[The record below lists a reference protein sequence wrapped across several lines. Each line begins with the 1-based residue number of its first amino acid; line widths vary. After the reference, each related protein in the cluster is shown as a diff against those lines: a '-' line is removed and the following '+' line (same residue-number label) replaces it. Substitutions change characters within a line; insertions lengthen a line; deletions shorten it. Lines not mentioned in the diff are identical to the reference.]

1 MHVDMDA
8 FFCAVEELLNPAL
21 HGIAFAVGGAAT
33 GRGVISS
40 ASYPAR
46 KLGIHSAMPTSQALK
61 IAPGLIVVGHR
72 HDTYGAYSRRVMSIL
87 REYTNTLQQISVDE
101 AWVDVTGF
109 ETAPRALALEI
120 QKRISVEVRLPC
132 SIGIATSKLVS
143 KMASGRAKPA
153 GVLQIPA
160 GGEAAFLAPMAV
172 GELWGVGE
180 ATAARLKQIGIAT
193 IGDLQRASPSNL
205 SGTFGNN
212 AAGAVARANGIDD
225 SPVQED
231 GRAKS
236 ISEENTFARD
246 LADENQLRIELLSQC
261 DHVAARLRKVG
272 LHAATIHLKLRWTDF
287 TTITRQAKLAQP
299 SQLGDELFD
308 AVEKLWRQ
316 NWRSGQRVR
325 LIGVGVTGLS
335 DGEQLELLHA
345 ASRSSKRALAGV
357 LDELRSQYGDAIV
370 DRASLRLKPN
380 PRTRYNTPIS

>member
-1 MHVDMDA
+1 MHAMGRVIMHVDMDA

-21 HGIAFAVGGAAT
+21 HGVAFAVGGAAT

-61 IAPGLIVVGHR
+61 VAPGLIVVGHR
-72 HDTYGAYSRRVMSIL
+72 HDTYGNYSRRFMSIL

-120 QKRISVEVRLPC
+120 QKRISIEVGLPC

-143 KMASGRAKPA
+143 KMASSRAKPA

-180 ATAARLKQIGIAT
+180 ATAARLKEIGIAT
-193 IGDLQRASPSNL
+193 IGDMQRAGPSSL
-205 SGTFGNN
+205 SGAFGNN

-231 GRAKS
+231 GRELTRNLLKW
-236 ISEENTFARD
+236 TCARPQRHRWID
-246 LADENQLRIELLSQC
+246 SFE
-261 DHVAARLRKVG
+261 VKKVG
-272 LHAATIHLKLRWTDF
+272 GQFVWLQRCGGTFGVEVSFAAQACRLHALL
-287 TTITRQAKLAQP
+287 
-299 SQLGDELFD
+299 
-308 AVEKLWRQ
+308 Q
-316 NWRSGQRVR
+316 N
-325 LIGVGVTGLS
+325 
-335 DGEQLELLHA
+335 GEQFVGHLLKFNDLGI
-345 ASRSSKRALAGV
+345 R
-357 LDELRSQYGDAIV
+357 
-370 DRASLRLKPN
+370 
-380 PRTRYNTPIS
+380 